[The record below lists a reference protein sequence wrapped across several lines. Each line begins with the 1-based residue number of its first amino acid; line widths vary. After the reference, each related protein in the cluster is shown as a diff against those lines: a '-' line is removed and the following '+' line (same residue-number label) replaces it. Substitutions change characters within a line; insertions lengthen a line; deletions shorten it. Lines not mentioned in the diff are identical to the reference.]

1 MEIKNNRMKNNRK
14 EKLAEYLI
22 EYKTKI
28 DELYNQLD
36 LNELNNAVSEI
47 ITAVVNKKTIWFCG
61 NGGSAALASH
71 MHVDFGY
78 FVRYFSKIRP
88 KVRALTDCI
97 PIITAVANDDNYD
110 CIFTEQMQNNFE
122 KGDVI
127 ICISASGNSKNV
139 INAAKYAKELNGIS
153 IGFIGFDGGDLFKS
167 VDIPIYTKN
176 PKGDYGPI
184 EDLHSILM
192 HLIVS
197 YLKND
202 SEYTNYVNKN

>member
-1 MEIKNNRMKNNRK
+1 MKIERKDNLKKHLTDYKN
-14 EKLAEYLI
+14 
-22 EYKTKI
+22 KI
-28 DELYNQLD
+28 DNLYNQID
-36 LNELNNAVSEI
+36 INKLNDAVSEL
-47 ITAVVNKKTIWFCG
+47 ITAIVNKKTIWFCG

-88 KVRALTDCI
+88 KVRALTDCY
-97 PIITAVANDDNYD
+97 PIISAIANDNNYEH
-110 CIFTEQMQNNFE
+110 IFTEQMQDNFA

-139 INAAKYAKELNGIS
+139 INAAKYANELNGTS
-153 IGFIGFDGGDLFKS
+153 IGFIGFSGGDLLNS

-197 YLKND
+197 YLSLDN
-202 SEYTNYVNKN
+202 EYMDFVNK

>member
-1 MEIKNNRMKNNRK
+1 M
-14 EKLAEYLI
+14 
-22 EYKTKI
+22 YKTRKDNLKTYTAKYKVKI
-28 DELYNQLD
+28 DNLFNQLD
-36 LNELNNAVSEI
+36 YTKLNDAVTSIINAIVS
-47 ITAVVNKKTIWFCG
+47 NKTIWFCG

-97 PIITAVANDDNYD
+97 PIISAIANDDSYEN
-110 CIFTEQMQNNFE
+110 IFTEQMQGNFTE
-122 KGDVI
+122 GDVI

-139 INAAKYAKELNGIS
+139 INAANYSKDLNGTS
-153 IGFIGFDGGDLFKS
+153 IGFIGFEGGELLNS

-197 YLKND
+197 YLRED
-202 SEYTNYVNKN
+202 DEYMNYVNS

>member
-1 MEIKNNRMKNNRK
+1 MKILRK
-14 EKLAEYLI
+14 DNLKKHLT
-22 EYKTKI
+22 EYKYKI
-28 DELYNQLD
+28 DELYNQID
-36 LNELNNAVSEI
+36 INKLNSAVSELI
-47 ITAVVNKKTIWFCG
+47 SAIVNKKTIWFCG

-88 KVRALTDCI
+88 KVRALTDCY
-97 PIITAVANDDNYD
+97 PIISAIANDNNYEH
-110 CIFTEQMQNNFE
+110 IFTEQMQDNFT

-139 INAAKYAKELNGIS
+139 INAAKYANELNGKS
-153 IGFIGFDGGDLFKS
+153 IGFIGFSGGDLLNS

-197 YLKND
+197 YLQHDK
-202 SEYTNYVNKN
+202 EYMDFVNKSN